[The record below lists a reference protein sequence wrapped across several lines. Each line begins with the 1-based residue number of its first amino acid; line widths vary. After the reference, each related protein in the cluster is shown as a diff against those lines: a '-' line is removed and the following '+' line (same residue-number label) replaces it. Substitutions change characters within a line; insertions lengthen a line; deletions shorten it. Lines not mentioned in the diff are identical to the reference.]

1 MHYNFEGK
9 LDLPQNILELVAPY
23 QCFSY
28 FFTDSF
34 IDLITRE
41 SNLFSTQK
49 NPNKPANLTAINI
62 RRFLGVCTYMSVS
75 SLPRTRAYWR
85 NDIGVSNSRD
95 AMTINEFEKIKNTL
109 HFNDNHTIAEKGD
122 PKYDKLH
129 KIRPLI
135 DHLNNRFSSIPLEP
149 QLAIDEQICATK
161 CRNHMKQYL
170 PMKPHKWGFKFYM
183 LCGVTGFSYN
193 FEMYTGPENF
203 FTKLKE
209 DEPDL
214 GVTGNVVVHLTRIV
228 PKNLNHCIYFDN
240 FYTSVPLMVYLANH
254 GIYRVKSKDIF
265 TKVIFLHD
273 LFLCVQSLGKRE
285 NPTFD
290 FRLYS
295 LGTVRQNR
303 LPNNKLLGEKE
314 MKQLDRG
321 TCEEYVTNIDGVD
334 LSAVAW
340 KDNKTVSML
349 STAYGELL
357 LHKVTRYDRKQKKN
371 ISINCPNV
379 IIQYNKHMGG
389 KDLLDSHIGRYK
401 IPLRSKK
408 WYFENFFHL
417 LDVSLINAWLLHNK
431 IQVQNEKENMV
442 EKNLWE
448 FRLEVA
454 ECLCNMGPRNEKKRG
469 RPSNGTQQLIVE
481 KRKRGPAAHIPPTNI
496 RNDETSHW
504 IKYDSSRQSRAQKVA
519 TIMDCIEVF
528 STKLSV
534 IRKVVLQGSY
544 TAFTCMNSFSL
555 VYIYT
560 KAVANNTSPLKD
572 KFDKPVLLS

>member
-1 MHYNFEGK
+1 
-9 LDLPQNILELVAPY
+9 
-23 QCFSY
+23 
-28 FFTDSF
+28 
-34 IDLITRE
+34 
-41 SNLFSTQK
+41 
-49 NPNKPANLTAINI
+49 
-62 RRFLGVCTYMSVS
+62 MSVS

-85 NDIGVSNSRD
+85 NDIGVSNIRD

-183 LCGVTGFSYN
+183 LCGVTGF
-193 FEMYTGPENF
+193 
-203 FTKLKE
+203 
-209 DEPDL
+209 
-214 GVTGNVVVHLTRIV
+214 I
-228 PKNLNHCIYFDN
+228 
-240 FYTSVPLMVYLANH
+240 PLMVYLANH
-254 GIYRVKSKDIF
+254 GI
-265 TKVIFLHD
+265 
-273 LFLCVQSLGKRE
+273 
-285 NPTFD
+285 
-290 FRLYS
+290 YS

-314 MKQLDRG
+314 MKQFDRG

-349 STAYGELL
+349 STAYGELP

-389 KDLLDSHIGRYK
+389 VDLLDSHIGRYK

-408 WYFENFFHL
+408 WYLRIFFHL

-454 ECLCNMGPRNEKKRG
+454 ECLCNMGPRNEKKG
-469 RPSNGTQQLIVE
+469 EGHQMAL
-481 KRKRGPAAHIPPTNI
+481 
-496 RNDETSHW
+496 
-504 IKYDSSRQSRAQKVA
+504 
-519 TIMDCIEVF
+519 
-528 STKLSV
+528 
-534 IRKVVLQGSY
+534 
-544 TAFTCMNSFSL
+544 
-555 VYIYT
+555 
-560 KAVANNTSPLKD
+560 NN
-572 KFDKPVLLS
+572 